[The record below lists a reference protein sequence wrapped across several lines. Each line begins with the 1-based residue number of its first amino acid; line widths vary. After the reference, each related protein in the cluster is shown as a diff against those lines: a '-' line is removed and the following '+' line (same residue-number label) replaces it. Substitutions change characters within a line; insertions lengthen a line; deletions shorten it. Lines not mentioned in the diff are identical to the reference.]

1 MDSTRR
7 LPPALVEHARA
18 FLRGDRLP
26 VTPKGAATVVLLRQ
40 GAGGYDDRLEV
51 YLLRRHS
58 RMAFAAGMYAFPGGT
73 VDPRDSDRA
82 VAWAGP
88 SPAEWADR
96 LDCDELGARALVCAA
111 VRETF
116 EESGVLLT
124 GATADSI
131 VEDTTGDEWE
141 RDRAALVERSLS
153 FADLLGTRGLVLR
166 TDLLATWAHWITPE
180 FEPRRYDTRFF
191 VAALPRGQRTR
202 DVSGEADTVAW
213 MTAADALAG
222 VDSGV
227 MGMLPPTYIT
237 LREIATFATVEAV
250 WAAAARR
257 RIVTVVPGVEIDGEE
272 GLLTLP
278 PGVVT

>member
-1 MDSTRR
+1 M
-7 LPPALVEHARA
+7 
-18 FLRGDRLP
+18 
-26 VTPKGAATVVLLRQ
+26 
-40 GAGGYDDRLEV
+40 
-51 YLLRRHS
+51 
-58 RMAFAAGMYAFPGGT
+58 
-73 VDPRDSDRA
+73 
-82 VAWAGP
+82 
-88 SPAEWADR
+88 
-96 LDCDELGARALVCAA
+96 
-111 VRETF
+111 
-116 EESGVLLT
+116 LLT